1 MARFE
6 PYPSQCTF
14 DEPLEPPVEP
24 ESLWFLMDGP
34 VELGPEQSCAHLL
47 ELARTARGQEDICAV
62 ENPCDR
68 WVEPARLPPWARQ

>member
-1 MARFE
+1 
-6 PYPSQCTF
+6 
-14 DEPLEPPVEP
+14 
-24 ESLWFLMDGP
+24 MDGP